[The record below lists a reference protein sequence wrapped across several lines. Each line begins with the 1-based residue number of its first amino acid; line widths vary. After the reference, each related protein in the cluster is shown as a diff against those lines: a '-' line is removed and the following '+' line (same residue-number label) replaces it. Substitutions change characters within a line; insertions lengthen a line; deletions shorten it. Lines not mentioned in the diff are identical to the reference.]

1 MDNIT
6 SLDYKSVPLEDEKQ
20 WKTELEKEGFTVIRA
35 VAGEEEVERARAL
48 VWEWLESLGTDIRR
62 EETSEDIRRE
72 ETSGGRRPSPGL
84 TLPGPTG
91 PA

>member
-1 MDNIT
+1 MDDIT

-62 EETSEDIRRE
+62 EEAVT
-72 ETSGGRRPSPGL
+72 
-84 TLPGPTG
+84 
-91 PA
+91 